1 MLHNICRPGASAWTN
16 IHRRLWPPFCYTINR
31 KQGYNARHTL
41 SCIPLHILKFILF
54 RSKDL
59 LNLRHCE
66 EWGEKQNEEK
76 LFVDGF
82 GRNGKKRVQCDDI
95 EILKELLFCLERK
108 NSVIQL
114 THNRVTWL
122 KNYKASQEKKRG
134 KRLFRQILT
143 KDSIRESSVQRI

>member
-41 SCIPLHILKFILF
+41 SCIPLHILKFIIF

-66 EWGEKQNEEK
+66 EWGGKQNEEK

-82 GRNGKKRVQCDDI
+82 GRKWKKKSSMWRHWNFERTLVLFGKKKQCDTTYTQQSDVI
-95 EILKELLFCLERK
+95 EKLQGESRKEERE
-108 NSVIQL
+108 
-114 THNRVTWL
+114 
-122 KNYKASQEKKRG
+122 KAVSSNLNKR
-134 KRLFRQILT
+134 
-143 KDSIRESSVQRI
+143 